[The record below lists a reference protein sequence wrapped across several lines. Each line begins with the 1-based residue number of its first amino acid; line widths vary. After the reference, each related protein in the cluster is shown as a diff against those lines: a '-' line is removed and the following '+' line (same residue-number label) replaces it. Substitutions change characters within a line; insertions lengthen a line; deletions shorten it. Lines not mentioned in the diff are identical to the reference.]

1 MKEHHCTSIVPLF
14 NHLSEE
20 EQDKI
25 ESLVIHCHF
34 NKGETVWQPGDEPL
48 LIIVASGSMK
58 VYMIAGNGREQLLR
72 LLTPGSYEGA
82 NALLGAR
89 AQDLFIDTLEATDAC
104 LLRKSD
110 FTALLEKTPKL
121 ALKLLEINAQRMAD
135 TENQTR
141 FLMMERV
148 ETRLSAY
155 LLSLYLLSGGA
166 ADLEIP
172 MKMKDLSAYLGTTP
186 ETLSR
191 KLHLLEE
198 TNLISRKGKKIHIAD
213 RDGLK
218 QMAEGVTFR
227 GFRESR
233 RFLRLMGPL
242 GPKVL
247 RFDGPLA
254 RRLWWRHWSRT
265 AAQVQRVVDSRFAA
279 MFIKTALRDS
289 LPTLRVILNEV
300 KNLGAGSL

>member
-72 LLTPGSYEGA
+72 LLTPGSYE
-82 NALLGAR
+82 GAR

-218 QMAEGVTFR
+218 QMAEG
-227 GFRESR
+227 
-233 RFLRLMGPL
+233 
-242 GPKVL
+242 
-247 RFDGPLA
+247 
-254 RRLWWRHWSRT
+254 
-265 AAQVQRVVDSRFAA
+265 
-279 MFIKTALRDS
+279 
-289 LPTLRVILNEV
+289 
-300 KNLGAGSL
+300 